1 MNKSFSAI
9 LKGVMGSYNNG
20 KVNRTN
26 AALVKK
32 LLTSNNTFKFANYM
46 GRSVLLNKN
55 VSFNFSSS

>member
-9 LKGVMGSYNNG
+9 LKGVMCSFTNE

-26 AALVKK
+26 AALVRK
-32 LLTSNNTFKFANYM
+32 LLTANNTFNFANYM
-46 GRSVLLNKN
+46 DRCVLLNKN